1 MAHEYSV
8 QVHEWISQRMD
19 AVKQDLKLPEAG
31 NDAGQKNYLAGQLQ
45 ELQDIRQYLTDKVD
59 LNTQEYYR

>member
-1 MAHEYSV
+1 
-8 QVHEWISQRMD
+8 MD
-19 AVKQDLKLPEAG
+19 AVKKDMKLSEAE
-31 NDAGQKNYLAGQLQ
+31 NEADRNHYLAGRLQ